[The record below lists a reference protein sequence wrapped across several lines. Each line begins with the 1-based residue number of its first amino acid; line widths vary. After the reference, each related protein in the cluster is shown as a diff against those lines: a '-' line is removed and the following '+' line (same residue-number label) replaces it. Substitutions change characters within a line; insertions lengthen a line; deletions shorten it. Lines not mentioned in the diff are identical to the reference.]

1 MGVRDPFDPRE
12 NIMAGARYLR
22 ELLDRHNGSIELTLA
37 SYNAGPTAVARY
49 RNRIPPFKETRTYV
63 RKITRLMADEVSDE

>member
-22 ELLDRHNGSIELTLA
+22 ELLDRHNGNVELTLA
-37 SYNAGPTAVARY
+37 SYNAGPGAVARY
-49 RNRIPPFKETRTYV
+49 RNRIPPFKETLTYV
-63 RKITRLMADEVSDE
+63 RKITRLMADDANNE